1 MTSFFYIL
9 FLKLLI
15 SYTTCSIIC
24 LGGEEMSVI
33 VEMIKFVWDNL
44 EKFVLIYTVIESIQA
59 KQKKKSRK
67 RHKRK

>member
-1 MTSFFYIL
+1 MIY
-9 FLKLLI
+9 
-15 SYTTCSIIC
+15 

-67 RHKRK
+67 RRKRK

>member
-1 MTSFFYIL
+1 MIY
-9 FLKLLI
+9 
-15 SYTTCSIIC
+15 